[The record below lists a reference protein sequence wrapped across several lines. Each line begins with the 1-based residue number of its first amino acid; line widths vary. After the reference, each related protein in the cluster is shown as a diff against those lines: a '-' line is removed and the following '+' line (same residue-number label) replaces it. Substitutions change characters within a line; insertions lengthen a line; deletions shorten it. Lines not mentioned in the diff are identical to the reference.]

1 MKRKGKAQSPRMLGT
16 VLHMADNKLIVRGGK
31 IKAERITNSIVMT
44 NDKMKIG
51 RVYDVFG
58 PVNRPYVSVKTFK
71 GFKEKQLRKFINK
84 KVLAL

>member
-1 MKRKGKAQSPRMLGT
+1 MKRKAKAQGPRTLGT

-31 IKAERITNSIVMT
+31 MKAERIVNSIVMT
-44 NDKMKIG
+44 DDKVKIG

-58 PVNRPYVSVKTFK
+58 PMDRPYVSVKTFK
-71 GFKEKQLRKFINK
+71 GLKEKQLRKFINK